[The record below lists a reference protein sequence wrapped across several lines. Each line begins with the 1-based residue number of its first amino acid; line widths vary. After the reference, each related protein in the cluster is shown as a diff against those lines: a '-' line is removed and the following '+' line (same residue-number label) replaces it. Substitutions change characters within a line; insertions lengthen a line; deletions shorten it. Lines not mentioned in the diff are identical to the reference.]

1 MKVGDRVK
9 IYDIGPLAEV
19 LKIQKD
25 QLFLRLEGSEFW
37 CPTSIID
44 TEE

>member
-1 MKVGDRVK
+1 MKIGDRVK

-19 LKIQKD
+19 LAIGQD
-25 QLFLRLEGSEFW
+25 QLYLKLEGSEFW
-37 CPTSIID
+37 CSISIID

>member
-1 MKVGDRVK
+1 MKIGDRVK

-19 LKIQKD
+19 LAIRQD
-25 QLFLRLEGSEFW
+25 QLYLRLEGSEFW